1 MWLRVGPR
9 VQTGPAQL
17 QLRPQCGAPA
27 RPGTAGLTHGGQGLR
42 VCGPGGSVG
51 KGEALASSPQ
61 RASSLALGSARSPW
75 GAAPQGCFCTGP
87 LLPCVPAVVA
97 CALLGWSQL

>member
-1 MWLRVGPR
+1 MK
-9 VQTGPAQL
+9 TGPAQL

-42 VCGPGGSVG
+42 VCGRGGSVG

-61 RASSLALGSARSPW
+61 RASSLALGLSPVTLERRTS
-75 GAAPQGCFCTGP
+75 G
-87 LLPCVPAVVA
+87 LLPHRPPAALCPRGGGLCPLGVVTVI
-97 CALLGWSQL
+97 S